1 MKKLLLMSALL
12 VLAAC
17 GKKEEAAPAGETT
30 GEMAPAAADTGMGGM
45 SHDSSAMA
53 PSSDTMMTRDSAKK

>member
-1 MKKLLLMSALL
+1 MKKLLLRSALL

-17 GKKEEAAPAGETT
+17 GKKEGAAPAGETT
-30 GEMAPAAADTGMGGM
+30 GEMAPATADTGMGMM

-53 PSSDTMMTRDSAKK
+53 PTADTMMTRDSAK